1 MVHGFVLVSVC
12 DSVHGSVN
20 GLVHG
25 FVHDS
30 WFILAQLMISPLI
43 VMFSPLKFQPL
54 ISNVSAANSL
64 RFRR

>member
-1 MVHGFVLVSVC
+1 MLDLGDHQDNL
-12 DSVHGSVN
+12 
-20 GLVHG
+20 GLRFPHTVAT
-25 FVHDS
+25 
-30 WFILAQLMISPLI
+30 LELLKAQLMISPLI